1 MGSNRGFVAPLGPG
15 RHDVPHRRAEDALR
29 GATVFGAPAQRDDV
43 VAEMQAI
50 EFNDAQP
57 TFHRFCV
64 HVFQFVRGAQKH
76 LINVCRC
83 VGMTYGE
90 VMQ

>member
-15 RHDVPHRRAEDALR
+15 RHDVPHRRAENALR
-29 GATVFGAPAQRDDV
+29 GAAVFGAPAQFDEV
-43 VAEMQAI
+43 GAKIGAI
-50 EFNDAQP
+50 KADDAQP